1 MLTTA
6 TRHRSNAGMKKLL
19 PSLLC
24 ATLTACSA
32 HAADDI
38 VLADFEGKDYGNW
51 KTTGEAFGPGPAQ
64 GTLPRQ
70 MNVSGYLG
78 HGLANSFHGGDK
90 STGTLT
96 SPEFRIER
104 HYISFLIGGGG
115 WTGKT
120 CMNLLVD
127 GRVVRSATGPNV
139 QPGGS
144 EALEPAS
151 WDVSEFH
158 GKAAQIQIVDNAAGG
173 WGHINVDQIVL
184 TDKKPP
190 KLLADQTREIA
201 IQKHYLNLPVKNGAP
216 KRKMVVLVD
225 GKPAREFNIEL
236 ADAAPDWW
244 APMDVRAFKG
254 RRITLCV
261 NQLPEGSSGLNDI
274 EQDDTLK
281 GAENLYR
288 EKLRPQF
295 HFTPRRGWTNDPN
308 GLCYYKGRYHLF
320 FQANPC
326 GVKWDNMHWGHAVSR
341 DLIHWTEMDM
351 ALYPDDLGV
360 CFSGSGVVDHA
371 NTTGFQSGKDAPIVC
386 VFTSMGTQHG
396 AQSLCYSAD
405 GGQTWRNY
413 AKNPVLDNLTPG
425 NRDPKVFWHEPTK
438 QWVMALYLSRN
449 KGAKEPSMYALFGS
463 PDLKAWTKLCEIEP
477 PNCGEC
483 PDLFELPVDGDAKNT
498 RWVFWGG
505 SGNYYVGRFDGRNFK
520 IESGIQ
526 SFHAGGFYYAAQS
539 WSDIPAGD
547 GRRIQIAWMSG
558 GKYPDMPF
566 NQQMSFP
573 RELTLRTTPDG
584 IRMFCNP
591 IREIEKLHGREHAWK
606 NQALKPGENPLS
618 GMSGDLFDIRA
629 EIEPGSAKQISFDL
643 RGVKVAYDTTT
654 KKLSCEKIS
663 TPLEPI
669 NGRIKLQLLLDRTS
683 LEVIANDGLMNLN
696 HCFVPDDANRSIALT
711 ADGGEARA
719 VSLKVCELHSAWK

>member
-1 MLTTA
+1 MNRL
-6 TRHRSNAGMKKLL
+6 HL
-19 PSLLC
+19 SLLV
-24 ATLTACSA
+24 AALAAVSSR
-32 HAADDI
+32 AADDI
-38 VLADFEGKDYGNW
+38 VFADFEGKDYGNW

-70 MNVSGYLG
+70 MKVSGYLG
-78 HGLANSFHGGDK
+78 HGLVNSFYGGDK

-96 SPEFRIER
+96 SPEFKIER

-139 QPGGS
+139 VAGGS
-144 EALEPAS
+144 EALGPAS
-151 WDVSEFH
+151 WDASEFP
-158 GKAAQIQIVDNAAGG
+158 GKTAQIQIVDNATGG
-173 WGHINVDQIVL
+173 WGHISVDQIVL

-190 KLLADQTREIA
+190 KLLADQTREFA
-201 IQKHYLNLPVKNGAP
+201 IEKHYLNLPVKNGAP

-244 APMDVRAFKG
+244 APMDVRTFKG
-254 RRITLCV
+254 KRVTLCV
-261 NQLPEGSSGLNDI
+261 NQLPEDSSGLKAI
-274 EQDDTLK
+274 EQGDALK
-281 GAENLYR
+281 GAEKLYG
-288 EKLRPQF
+288 EKYRPQF

-308 GLCYYKGRYHLF
+308 GLCYYKGEYHLF
-320 FQANPC
+320 FQANPY

-341 DLIHWTEMDM
+341 DLIHWTETDM

-360 CFSGSGVVDHA
+360 CFSGSGVVDHN

-386 VFTSMGTQHG
+386 IFTSMGEQHG
-396 AQSLCYSAD
+396 AQSLCYSTD
-405 GGQTWRNY
+405 GGKTWQNY
-413 AKNPVLDNLTPG
+413 AKNPVLGNLTPG
-425 NRDPKVFWHEPTK
+425 NRDPKVIWHEPTK
-438 QWVMALYLSRN
+438 KWVMALYLSQD
-449 KGAKEPSMYALFGS
+449 KKSEKPAMYALFGS

-477 PNCGEC
+477 PKCGEC
-483 PDLFELPVDGDAKNT
+483 PDLFELPVDGDTKNT

-505 SGNYYVGRFDGRNFK
+505 NGNYYVGRFDGTTFK
-520 IESGIQ
+520 PKSGIQ
-526 SFHAGGFYYAAQS
+526 SFLGGHSFYYAAQS
-539 WSDIPAGD
+539 WSDIPASD

-591 IREIEKLHGREHAWK
+591 VREIEKLHGKARTWK
-606 NQALKPGENPLS
+606 NAALKPGEDLLVGVN
-618 GMSGDLFDIRA
+618 GDLFDIRA
-629 EIEPGSAKQISFDL
+629 EIEPGGAKQIAFDL
-643 RGVKVAYDTTT
+643 RGVKVCYDTAA
-654 KKLSCEKIS
+654 KKLSCGKAS
-663 TPLEPI
+663 APLEPV
-669 NGRIKLQLLLDRTS
+669 NGCIRLQLLLDRTS
-683 LEVIANDGLMNLN
+683 LEVIANDGLITLN
-696 HCFVPDDANRSIALT
+696 DCFVPDDANRSLALT
-711 ADGGEARA
+711 ADGGEAKV
-719 VSLKVCELHSAWK
+719 VSMKVFELRSAWK